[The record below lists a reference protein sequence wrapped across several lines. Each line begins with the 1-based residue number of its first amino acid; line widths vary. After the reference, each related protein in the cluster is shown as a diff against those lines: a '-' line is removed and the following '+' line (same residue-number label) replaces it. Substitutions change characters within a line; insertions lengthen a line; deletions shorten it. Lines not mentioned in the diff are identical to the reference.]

1 MKWQPHF
8 HAWDNMKNDQEKAL
22 VPNPEDPSF
31 IPETLI
37 EEGKKER
44 PCQLIEVTL
53 WSLHTMAQIGSHGY
67 TKTQE
72 CREEI
77 NKM

>member
-1 MKWQPHF
+1 
-8 HAWDNMKNDQEKAL
+8 MKNDQEKAM

-44 PCQLIEVTL
+44 PCQLMEVTL
-53 WSLHTMAQIGSHGY
+53 
-67 TKTQE
+67 
-72 CREEI
+72 
-77 NKM
+77 